1 PPYKRVAGVTVT
13 REPLPRT
20 TTRKLKR
27 APLRAW
33 VQASRAADRV
43 ALQPRW
49 SPADRAWADEPAHAR
64 ALDLIAA
71 RVHRP
76 RADIH
81 PDLLLDI
88 DLGLDSLARL
98 SLLSDLHAPAVSEV
112 LATLQSVRY
121 LVEAA
126 TAAPSAG
133 DGGDAVAMAGA
144 GPPPRRS
151 LALTALAFVL
161 LRGVRLL
168 ARGLLRL
175 RVEGAEHLRP
185 PAAALVC
192 SNHQ

>member
-1 PPYKRVAGVTVT
+1 
-13 REPLPRT
+13 
-20 TTRKLKR
+20 
-27 APLRAW
+27 
-33 VQASRAADRV
+33 
-43 ALQPRW
+43 
-49 SPADRAWADEPAHAR
+49 
-64 ALDLIAA
+64 
-71 RVHRP
+71 
-76 RADIH
+76 
-81 PDLLLDI
+81 
-88 DLGLDSLARL
+88 
-98 SLLSDLHAPAVSEV
+98 
-112 LATLQSVRY
+112 VRD

-192 SNHQ
+192 SNHQSFLDIFLVLSLLPWPIFRRTGMVAKPRYVGPLLPLVRRIGLVPIDARPPLPPALQARVAPP